1 LGPPAGGP
9 NHKPPLQFLK
19 EGRKIGARP
28 SVPSSSLDSL
38 FFFPRPWTPLPLPPA
53 GRRKFWGA
61 KNRRGYKI
69 PEVKG
74 QNRNRWE
81 WENLW
86 DGEAESQWIVAARL
100 LCHLQ
105 YLVPYLSRLQRIHLP
120 DRLELWC
127 KAPGDGRFGRSG
139 GALDACFWG
148 RTSAPTGS
156 RVTTG
161 EVESAASSMDSDLEA
176 FSHNPT
182 HGSFAS
188 LAFQPNAMTNYV
200 NQRFLSY

>member
-1 LGPPAGGP
+1 MDSPLSGKAENAQVSYKGDNDTRGEVGEIKGPW
-9 NHKPPLQFLK
+9 
-19 EGRKIGARP
+19 
-28 SVPSSSLDSL
+28 D
-38 FFFPRPWTPLPLPPA
+38 PRVEREVT
-53 GRRKFWGA
+53 
-61 KNRRGYKI
+61 NR
-69 PEVKG
+69 
-74 QNRNRWE
+74 
-81 WENLW
+81 W

-100 LCHLQ
+100 LYHLQ

-120 DRLELWC
+120 DRLKLEC
-127 KAPGDGRFGRSG
+127 KAPAPPCSGDAGELSTHASG
-139 GALDACFWG
+139 GA
-148 RTSAPTGS
+148 RSVPTSS

>member
-1 LGPPAGGP
+1 MESGAWTTLSPLEKWRDKSLG
-9 NHKPPLQFLK
+9 Q
-19 EGRKIGARP
+19 
-28 SVPSSSLDSL
+28 
-38 FFFPRPWTPLPLPPA
+38 
-53 GRRKFWGA
+53 
-61 KNRRGYKI
+61 
-69 PEVKG
+69 
-74 QNRNRWE
+74 
-81 WENLW
+81 
-86 DGEAESQWIVAARL
+86 EAESQWIVAARL

-120 DRLELWC
+120 DRLELQY
-127 KAPGDGRFGRSG
+127 KAPGNGFFRQPG
-139 GALDACFWG
+139 GALDTCFWEHTG
-148 RTSAPTGS
+148 APTSS